1 MDPLSADTILFLR
14 ATSRPLLRN
23 THQSYIARQRVVGR
37 ATSPSTSTTLEAPT
51 IRTRSFGQSGLIPGG
66 KDVKKGRKSF
76 SGVLDGRESNVH
88 RSLSREGLRREPRI
102 AVYKH
107 NWKRQQNTVYWC
119 NLFRVT
125 QSEGLQF
132 YQTRSNA
139 IILYNTLLA
148 MCNQEGGGQEVRRRM
163 YNKTASVSCSTA
175 KNCTE
180 AELEL

>member
-1 MDPLSADTILFLR
+1 M
-14 ATSRPLLRN
+14 RN
-23 THQSYIARQRVVGR
+23 THQSYIARQRVVAER
-37 ATSPSTSTTLEAPT
+37 LRQAHLPRWKLPRYALDHS
-51 IRTRSFGQSGLIPGG
+51 IWIDSGWQRRQERE
-66 KDVKKGRKSF
+66 KG
-76 SGVLDGRESNVH
+76 GVLDGRESNVH

-132 YQTRSNA
+132 YQTRSNG

-148 MCNQEGGGQEVRRRM
+148 MCIKKVVVR
-163 YNKTASVSCSTA
+163 KSGEE
-175 KNCTE
+175 CTTKRISLLQHRK
-180 AELEL
+180 ELY